1 MEMPDFSKIDL
12 DPNNIGNWP
21 GPLKGLVILI
31 LCAAVLGAGYWFDT
45 KEQRVELAD
54 EQKKEIEIKA
64 QFEIKQKKAANLE
77 ALREQLKEM
86 KETFGNQLRLL
97 PNKTEIEGLLVDIS
111 QSGLAAGLEFELFKP
126 SKEQIEDFYAIQ
138 PITIRVTGNYHE
150 FGNFVSSV
158 ASLPRIVTQHD
169 VNIAPLSKGK
179 KATGGGVIGGEN
191 LVMSMVA
198 KTYRYLEE
206 EEIEAAAAAK
216 TKGKKGKRKKRKKK
230 KGKKK

>member
-21 GPLKGLVILI
+21 GPLKGLVVLI

-45 KEQRVELAD
+45 KEQLVKLAD
-54 EQKKEIEIKA
+54 AQDKEIDLKKT
-64 QFEIKQKKAANLE
+64 FEFKQRKAANLE
-77 ALREQLKEM
+77 PLREQLKEM
-86 KETFGNQLRLL
+86 KESFGNLLRLL

-126 SKEQIEDFYAIQ
+126 SKEQVEEFYAIQ
-138 PITIRVTGNYHE
+138 PITIRVTGSYHE
-150 FGNFVSSV
+150 FGKFVSSV

-179 KATGGGVIGGEN
+179 SKNVVGGED

-206 EEIEAAAAAK
+206 DEIEAAAAAK
-216 TKGKKGKRKKRKKK
+216 DKGKKGRKGRKKKKKK
-230 KGKKK
+230 KGKK